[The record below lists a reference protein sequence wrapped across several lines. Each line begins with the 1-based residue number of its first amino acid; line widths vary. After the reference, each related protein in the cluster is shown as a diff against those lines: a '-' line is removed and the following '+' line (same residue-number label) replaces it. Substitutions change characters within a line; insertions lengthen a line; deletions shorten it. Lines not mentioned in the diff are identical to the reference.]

1 MSIGVD
7 ILEISRIRKLMEIE
21 KFLNRFFSDA
31 EISYIES
38 SAKADE
44 TCAGIF
50 AAKEAIIKALNGNLA
65 GLQYKDISIER
76 KNDVPFA
83 YVNGINFFVSIS
95 HDGDYAISV
104 ASTEEYSS
112 KISIADEF
120 KVFKKRDDFT
130 HKGDYGKLAIFAGSL
145 SMTGA
150 PYFASLA
157 AMRTGCGLSY
167 LYVDKNIQDILSV
180 KLSETIIRSNDEYDL
195 KNMDAV
201 LFGPAWSF
209 FDNRDK
215 IYKDI
220 IASNKKLVIDA
231 DGLYYLKKYGD
242 KLGYRAIITPHFAE
256 LARLLDVDVEKIIEE
271 PKKYARL
278 ASDKFE
284 VLVVLKGHNTIV
296 MDKNN
301 EYINHTGNPGMATAG
316 SGDVLAGIIASL
328 LVQGFKA
335 FDASKYGVYL
345 HGLAGDLAKEKYT
358 EYSLIASDIIEFIPK
373 AIKMME
379 VK

>member
-7 ILEISRIRKLMEIE
+7 ILEISKIRKLMKNE

-50 AAKEAIIKALNGNLA
+50 AAKEAIIKALNGNLV

-95 HDGDYAISV
+95 HDADYAISV
-104 ASTEEYSS
+104 ASTDENTY
-112 KISIADEF
+112 KINIDDEF
-120 KVFKKRDDFT
+120 KIFKKRNEFT

-150 PYFASLA
+150 PYFVSFA

-167 LYVDKNIQDILSV
+167 LYIDKDIQDILSV
-180 KLSETIIRSNDEYDL
+180 KLSETIIRTNDNYDL
-195 KNMDAV
+195 ADMDAV

-209 FDNRDK
+209 FDDRDK

-231 DGLYYLKKYGD
+231 DGLHYLKKYAD
-242 KLGYRAIITPHFAE
+242 KLAYRAVITPHFAE
-256 LARLLDVDVEKIIEE
+256 LARLLDVDIEKIIEDA
-271 PKKYARL
+271 KKYARI
-278 ASDKFE
+278 ASDKYE
-284 VLVVLKGHNTIV
+284 VVVVLKGHNTIV
-296 MDKNN
+296 MDKDI
-301 EYINHTGNPGMATAG
+301 EYINNTGNPGMATAG
-316 SGDVLAGIIASL
+316 SGDVLSGIIASL
-328 LVQGFKA
+328 IAQGFKV
-335 FDASKYGVYL
+335 FDAAKFGVYL
-345 HGLAGDLAKEKYT
+345 HGLAGDFAKEKYT

-373 AIKMME
+373 AIKLME

>member
-7 ILEISRIRKLMEIE
+7 ILEISKIRKLMKNE

-31 EISYIES
+31 EIRYIES

-104 ASTEEYSS
+104 ASTDENCE
-112 KISIADEF
+112 KINIGDEF
-120 KVFKKRDDFT
+120 KIFKKRNDFT

-145 SMTGA
+145 PMTGA

-167 LYVDKNIQDILSV
+167 LYIDKDIQDILSV
-180 KLSETIIRSNDEYDL
+180 KLSETIIRTNDNFDL
-195 KNMDAV
+195 ADMDAV

-209 FDNRDK
+209 FDDRDK

-231 DGLYYLKKYGD
+231 DGLHYLKKYAD
-242 KLGYRAIITPHFAE
+242 KLAYRAVITPHFAE
-256 LARLLDVDVEKIIEE
+256 LARLLDVDIEKIIKD
-271 PKKYARL
+271 PKKYARI
-278 ASDKFE
+278 ASDKYE
-284 VLVVLKGHNTIV
+284 VVVVLKGHNTIV
-296 MDKNN
+296 MDKDI
-301 EYINHTGNPGMATAG
+301 EYINNTGNPGMATAG
-316 SGDVLAGIIASL
+316 SGDVLSGIIASL
-328 LVQGFKA
+328 IAQGFKVFNA
-335 FDASKYGVYL
+335 AKFGVYL

-373 AIKMME
+373 AIKLME

>member
-7 ILEISRIRKLMEIE
+7 ILEIAKIRKLMKNE

-95 HDGDYAISV
+95 HDADYAISV
-104 ASTEEYSS
+104 ASTDENTY
-112 KISIADEF
+112 KISIDDEF
-120 KVFKKRDDFT
+120 KIFKKRNDFT
-130 HKGDYGKLAIFAGSL
+130 HKGYYGKLSIFAGSL

-167 LYVDKNIQDILSV
+167 LYIDKDIQDILSV
-180 KLSETIIRSNDEYDL
+180 KLSETIVRTNDNYDL
-195 KNMDAV
+195 TDMDAV

-209 FDNRDK
+209 FDDRDK

-231 DGLYYLKKYGD
+231 DGLHYLKKYAD
-242 KLGYRAIITPHFAE
+242 KLAYRAVITPHFAE
-256 LARLLDVDVEKIIEE
+256 LARLLDVDIEKIIED
-271 PKKYARL
+271 PKKYARI
-278 ASDKFE
+278 ASDKYE
-284 VLVVLKGHNTIV
+284 VVVVLKGHNTIV
-296 MDKNN
+296 MNKDI
-301 EYINHTGNPGMATAG
+301 EYINNTGNPGMATAG
-316 SGDVLAGIIASL
+316 SGDVLSGIIASL
-328 LVQGFKA
+328 IAQGFKVFNA
-335 FDASKYGVYL
+335 AKFGVYL

-373 AIKMME
+373 AIKLME

>member
-7 ILEISRIRKLMEIE
+7 ILEISRIRKLMENE

-95 HDGDYAISV
+95 HDGDYAISI
-104 ASTEEYSS
+104 ASTDETLS
-112 KISIADEF
+112 KITIEDEF
-120 KVFKKRDDFT
+120 KVFRKRDDFT

-167 LYVDKNIQDILSV
+167 LYIDRDIQDILSV
-180 KLSETIIRSNDEYDL
+180 KLSETIIRCNDNYDL
-195 KNMDAV
+195 KDMDAV

-209 FDNRDK
+209 FENRDN

-220 IASNKKLVIDA
+220 IRSNKKLVIDA
-231 DGLYYLKKYGD
+231 DGLHYLKKYGD

-256 LARLLDVDVEKIIEE
+256 LARLIDVDIEKIIEE

-278 ASDKFE
+278 ASEKFE
-284 VLVVLKGHNTIV
+284 VVVVLKGHNTIV
-296 MDKNN
+296 MDEDN

-316 SGDVLAGIIASL
+316 SGDVIAGIIASL
-328 LVQGFKA
+328 LVQGFKV
-335 FDASKYGVYL
+335 FDAAKYGVYL

>member
-7 ILEISRIRKLMEIE
+7 ILEISKIRKLMKNE

-95 HDGDYAISV
+95 HDGGYAISV
-104 ASTEEYSS
+104 AGTDENTY
-112 KISIADEF
+112 KINIDDEF
-120 KVFKKRDDFT
+120 KIFKKRNDFT

-150 PYFASLA
+150 PYFVSFA

-167 LYVDKNIQDILSV
+167 LYIDKDIQDILSV
-180 KLSETIIRSNDEYDL
+180 KLSETIIRTNDNYDL
-195 KNMDAV
+195 ADMDAV

-209 FDNRDK
+209 FDDRDK

-231 DGLYYLKKYGD
+231 DGLHYLKKYAD
-242 KLGYRAIITPHFAE
+242 KLAYRAVITPHFAE
-256 LARLLDVDVEKIIEE
+256 LARLLDVDIEKIIEDA
-271 PKKYARL
+271 KKYARI
-278 ASDKFE
+278 ASDKYE
-284 VLVVLKGHNTIV
+284 VVVVLKGHNTIV
-296 MDKNN
+296 MDKDI
-301 EYINHTGNPGMATAG
+301 EYINNTGNPGMATAG
-316 SGDVLAGIIASL
+316 SGDVLSGIIASL
-328 LVQGFKA
+328 IAQGFKV
-335 FDASKYGVYL
+335 FDAAKFGVYL
-345 HGLAGDLAKEKYT
+345 HGLAGDFAKEKYT

-373 AIKMME
+373 AIKLME

>member
-7 ILEISRIRKLMEIE
+7 ILEISRIRKLMENE

-112 KISIADEF
+112 KMNIADEF
-120 KVFKKRDDFT
+120 KVFKKRNDFT

-167 LYVDKNIQDILSV
+167 LYIDRDIQDILSV
-180 KLSETIIRSNDEYDL
+180 KLSETIIRCNDNYDL
-195 KNMDAV
+195 KDMDAV

-209 FDNRDK
+209 FENRDN

-220 IASNKKLVIDA
+220 IRSNKKLVIDA
-231 DGLYYLKKYGD
+231 DGLHYLKKYRD
-242 KLGYRAIITPHFAE
+242 KLGYRTIITPHFAE
-256 LARLLDVDVEKIIEE
+256 LARLIDVDIEKIIEE
-271 PKKYARL
+271 PKKYARI
-278 ASDKFE
+278 ASDKYE
-284 VLVVLKGHNTIV
+284 VVVVLKGHNTIV
-296 MDKNN
+296 MDKDN

-316 SGDVLAGIIASL
+316 SGDVLSGIIASL

-335 FDASKYGVYL
+335 FDAAKYGVYL

-358 EYSLIASDIIEFIPK
+358 EYSLIASDIIELIPK

>member
-7 ILEISRIRKLMEIE
+7 ILEISKIRKLMKNE

-31 EISYIES
+31 EISYIKS

-104 ASTEEYSS
+104 ASTDENCE
-112 KISIADEF
+112 KINIGDEF
-120 KVFKKRDDFT
+120 KIFKKRNDFT

-167 LYVDKNIQDILSV
+167 LYIDKDIQDILSV
-180 KLSETIIRSNDEYDL
+180 KLSETIIRTNDNYDL
-195 KNMDAV
+195 ADMDAV

-209 FDNRDK
+209 FDDRDK

-231 DGLYYLKKYGD
+231 DGLHYLKKYAD
-242 KLGYRAIITPHFAE
+242 KLAYRAVITPHFAE
-256 LARLLDVDVEKIIEE
+256 LARLLDIDIEKIIKD
-271 PKKYARL
+271 PKKYARI
-278 ASDKFE
+278 ASDKYE
-284 VLVVLKGHNTIV
+284 VVVVLKGHNTIV
-296 MDKNN
+296 MDKDI
-301 EYINHTGNPGMATAG
+301 EYINNTGNPGMSTAG
-316 SGDVLAGIIASL
+316 SGDVLSGIIASL
-328 LVQGFKA
+328 IAQGFKV
-335 FDASKYGVYL
+335 FDAAKFGVYL

-373 AIKMME
+373 AIKLME

>member
-7 ILEISRIRKLMEIE
+7 ILEISKIRKLMKNE

-83 YVNGINFFVSIS
+83 YVNGINIFVSIS

-104 ASTEEYSS
+104 ASTDENTY
-112 KISIADEF
+112 KINIDDEF
-120 KVFKKRDDFT
+120 KIFKKRNDFT

-150 PYFASLA
+150 PYFVSFA

-167 LYVDKNIQDILSV
+167 LYIDKDIQDILSV
-180 KLSETIIRSNDEYDL
+180 KLSETIIRTNDNYDL
-195 KNMDAV
+195 ADMDAV

-209 FDNRDK
+209 FDDRDK

-231 DGLYYLKKYGD
+231 DGLHYLKKYAD
-242 KLGYRAIITPHFAE
+242 KLAYRAVITPHFAE
-256 LARLLDVDVEKIIEE
+256 LARLLDVDIEKIIED
-271 PKKYARL
+271 PKKYARI
-278 ASDKFE
+278 ASDKYE
-284 VLVVLKGHNTIV
+284 VVVVLKGHNTIV
-296 MDKNN
+296 MDKDN
-301 EYINHTGNPGMATAG
+301 EYINNTGNPGMATAG
-316 SGDVLAGIIASL
+316 SGDVLSGIIASL
-328 LVQGFKA
+328 IAQGFKV
-335 FDASKYGVYL
+335 FDAAKFGVYL

-373 AIKMME
+373 AIKLME

>member
-7 ILEISRIRKLMEIE
+7 ILEISRIRKLMENE

-104 ASTEEYSS
+104 ASTDEYSS
-112 KISIADEF
+112 KITIEDEF
-120 KVFKKRDDFT
+120 KVFRKRDNFT

-167 LYVDKNIQDILSV
+167 LYVDKDIQDTLSV
-180 KLSETIIRSNDEYDL
+180 KLSETIIRCNDKYDL
-195 KNMDAV
+195 KDMDAV

-220 IASNKKLVIDA
+220 IHANKKLVIDA
-231 DGLYYLKKYGD
+231 DGLHYLKKYRD

-256 LARLLDVDVEKIIEE
+256 LARLLDIEIEKIIEE

-278 ASDKFE
+278 ASEKFE
-284 VLVVLKGHNTIV
+284 VVVVLKGHNTIV
-296 MDKNN
+296 MDKDN

-316 SGDVLAGIIASL
+316 SGDVLSGIIASL
-328 LVQGFKA
+328 LVQGFTV
-335 FDASKYGVYL
+335 FDAAKYGVYL

>member
-7 ILEISRIRKLMEIE
+7 ILEISKIRKLMKNE

-31 EISYIES
+31 EIRYIES

-104 ASTEEYSS
+104 ASTDENCE
-112 KISIADEF
+112 KINIGDEF
-120 KVFKKRDDFT
+120 KIFKKRNDFT

-145 SMTGA
+145 PMTGA

-167 LYVDKNIQDILSV
+167 LYIDKDIQDILSV
-180 KLSETIIRSNDEYDL
+180 KLSETIIRTNDNFDL
-195 KNMDAV
+195 ADMDAV

-209 FDNRDK
+209 FDDRDK

-231 DGLYYLKKYGD
+231 DGLHYLKKYAD
-242 KLGYRAIITPHFAE
+242 KLAYRAVITPHFAE
-256 LARLLDVDVEKIIEE
+256 LARLLDVDIEKIIKD
-271 PKKYARL
+271 PKKYARI
-278 ASDKFE
+278 ASDKYE
-284 VLVVLKGHNTIV
+284 VVVVLKGHNTIV
-296 MDKNN
+296 MDKDI
-301 EYINHTGNPGMATAG
+301 EYINNTGNPGMATAG
-316 SGDVLAGIIASL
+316 SGDVLSGIIASL
-328 LVQGFKA
+328 IAQGFKV
-335 FDASKYGVYL
+335 FDAAKFGVYL
-345 HGLAGDLAKEKYT
+345 HGLAGDFAKEKYT

-373 AIKMME
+373 AIKLME

>member
-284 VLVVLKGHNTIV
+284 VLVVLKDHNTIV

>member
-7 ILEISRIRKLMEIE
+7 ILEISKIRKLMKNE

-104 ASTEEYSS
+104 ASTDENTY
-112 KISIADEF
+112 KINIDDEF
-120 KVFKKRDDFT
+120 KIFKKRNDFT

-145 SMTGA
+145 SMAGA

-167 LYVDKNIQDILSV
+167 LYIDKDIQDILSV
-180 KLSETIIRSNDEYDL
+180 KISETIIRTNDNYDL
-195 KNMDAV
+195 ADMDAV

-209 FDNRDK
+209 FDDRDK

-231 DGLYYLKKYGD
+231 DGLHYLKKYAD
-242 KLGYRAIITPHFAE
+242 KLAYRAVITPHFAE
-256 LARLLDVDVEKIIEE
+256 LARLLDVDIEKIIKD
-271 PKKYARL
+271 PKKYARI
-278 ASDKFE
+278 ASDKYE
-284 VLVVLKGHNTIV
+284 VVVVLKGHNTIV
-296 MDKNN
+296 MDKDI
-301 EYINHTGNPGMATAG
+301 EYINNTGNPGMATAG
-316 SGDVLAGIIASL
+316 SGDVLSGIIASL
-328 LVQGFKA
+328 IAQGFKV
-335 FDASKYGVYL
+335 FDAAKFGVYL

-373 AIKMME
+373 AIKLME

>member
-7 ILEISRIRKLMEIE
+7 ILEISRIRKLMENE

-65 GLQYKDISIER
+65 GLQYKDIFIER

-104 ASTEEYSS
+104 ASTNECSS
-112 KISIADEF
+112 KINITDEF

-167 LYVDKNIQDILSV
+167 LYIDRDIQDILSV
-180 KLSETIIRSNDEYDL
+180 KLSETIIRCNDKYDL
-195 KNMDAV
+195 KDMDAV

-209 FDNRDK
+209 FENRDN

-220 IASNKKLVIDA
+220 IRSNKKLVIDA

-256 LARLLDVDVEKIIEE
+256 LARLIDVDIEKIIEE

-278 ASDKFE
+278 ASEKFE
-284 VLVVLKGHNTIV
+284 VVVVLKGHNTIV
-296 MDKNN
+296 MDKDN

-316 SGDVLAGIIASL
+316 SGDVLSGIIASL

-335 FDASKYGVYL
+335 FDAAKYGVYL

>member
-7 ILEISRIRKLMEIE
+7 ILEISKIRKLMKNE

-95 HDGDYAISV
+95 HDGDYAISI
-104 ASTEEYSS
+104 ASTDETLS
-112 KISIADEF
+112 KITIEDEF
-120 KVFKKRDDFT
+120 KVFRKRDDFT

-167 LYVDKNIQDILSV
+167 LYVDKDIQDILSV
-180 KLSETIIRSNDEYDL
+180 KLSETIIRCNNNYALAD
-195 KNMDAV
+195 MDAV

-209 FDNRDK
+209 LENRDK

-220 IASNKKLVIDA
+220 IHANKKLVIDA
-231 DGLYYLKKYGD
+231 DGLHYLKKYGD

-256 LARLLDVDVEKIIEE
+256 LARLLDIEIEKIIEE

-278 ASDKFE
+278 ASEKFE
-284 VLVVLKGHNTIV
+284 VVVVLKGHNTIV
-296 MDKNN
+296 MDKDN

-316 SGDVLAGIIASL
+316 SGDVLSGIIASL
-328 LVQGFKA
+328 LVQGFTV
-335 FDASKYGVYL
+335 FDAAKYGVYL

>member
-7 ILEISRIRKLMEIE
+7 ILEISRIRKLMENE

-76 KNDVPFA
+76 KIDVPFA

-104 ASTEEYSS
+104 ATTEEYSS

-167 LYVDKNIQDILSV
+167 LYIDKDIQDILSV
-180 KLSETIIRSNDEYDL
+180 KLSETIIRCNDKYDL
-195 KNMDAV
+195 KDMDAV

-209 FDNRDK
+209 FENRDK

-231 DGLYYLKKYGD
+231 DGLHYLKKYGD

-256 LARLLDVDVEKIIEE
+256 LARLLDVEIEKITEE

-284 VLVVLKGHNTIV
+284 VVVVLKGHNTIV
-296 MDKNN
+296 MNKDN

-335 FDASKYGVYL
+335 FDAAKYGVYL

-358 EYSLIASDIIEFIPK
+358 EYSLIASDIIECIPK

>member
-7 ILEISRIRKLMEIE
+7 ILEISRIRKLMENE

-44 TCAGIF
+44 ACAGIF
-50 AAKEAIIKALNGNLA
+50 TAKEAIIKALNGNLA

-316 SGDVLAGIIASL
+316 LGDVLSGIIASL
-328 LVQGFKA
+328 LAQGFTV
-335 FDASKYGVYL
+335 FDAAKYGVYL

-379 VK
+379 VI

>member
-7 ILEISRIRKLMEIE
+7 ILEISRIRKLMENE

-104 ASTEEYSS
+104 ASTDEYSS
-112 KISIADEF
+112 KITIEDEF

-150 PYFASLA
+150 PYFTSLA

-167 LYVDKNIQDILSV
+167 LYVDKDIQDTLSV
-180 KLSETIIRSNDEYDL
+180 KLSETIIRCNDKYDL
-195 KNMDAV
+195 KDMDAV

-220 IASNKKLVIDA
+220 IHANKKLVIDA
-231 DGLYYLKKYGD
+231 DGLHYLKKYGD
-242 KLGYRAIITPHFAE
+242 KLVYRAIITPHFAE
-256 LARLLDVDVEKIIEE
+256 LARLLDIEIEKIIED
-271 PKKYARL
+271 PKTYARL

-284 VLVVLKGHNTIV
+284 VVVVLKGHNTIV
-296 MDKNN
+296 MDKDN
-301 EYINHTGNPGMATAG
+301 EYINHTGNPGIATAG

-328 LVQGFKA
+328 LVQGFTA
-335 FDASKYGVYL
+335 FDAAKYGVYL

-358 EYSLIASDIIEFIPK
+358 EYSLISSDIIEFIPK

>member
-7 ILEISRIRKLMEIE
+7 ILEISRIRKLMENE
-21 KFLNRFFSDA
+21 KFLNRFFSDV

-65 GLQYKDISIER
+65 GLQYKDISIQR

-95 HDGDYAISV
+95 HDGDYAISI
-104 ASTEEYSS
+104 ASTDETLS
-112 KISIADEF
+112 KITIEDGF
-120 KVFKKRDDFT
+120 KVFRKRDDFT

-167 LYVDKNIQDILSV
+167 LYIDRDIQDILSV
-180 KLSETIIRSNDEYDL
+180 KLSETIIRCNDNYVLSD
-195 KNMDAV
+195 MDAV

-209 FDNRDK
+209 FENRDK

-231 DGLYYLKKYGD
+231 DGLHYLKKYGD

-256 LARLLDVDVEKIIEE
+256 LARLLDVEIEKIIEE

-284 VLVVLKGHNTIV
+284 VVVVLKGHNTIV
-296 MDKNN
+296 MNKDN

-328 LVQGFKA
+328 LIQGFKV
-335 FDASKYGVYL
+335 FDAAKYGVYL

-358 EYSLIASDIIEFIPK
+358 EYALIASDIIEFIPK

>member
-7 ILEISRIRKLMEIE
+7 ILEISRIRKLMENE

-95 HDGDYAISV
+95 HDGDYAIRV
-104 ASTEEYSS
+104 ATTEEYSS

-167 LYVDKNIQDILSV
+167 LYIDKDIQDILSV
-180 KLSETIIRSNDEYDL
+180 KLSETIIRCNDNYDL
-195 KNMDAV
+195 KDMDAV

-209 FDNRDK
+209 FENRDK

-231 DGLYYLKKYGD
+231 DGLHYLKKYWD

-256 LARLLDVDVEKIIEE
+256 LARLLDVDIEKIIEE

-284 VLVVLKGHNTIV
+284 VVVVLKGHNTIV
-296 MDKNN
+296 MNKDN

-335 FDASKYGVYL
+335 FDAAKYGVYL

>member
-7 ILEISRIRKLMEIE
+7 ILEISRIRKLMENE

-95 HDGDYAISV
+95 HDGDYAISIT
-104 ASTEEYSS
+104 STDETLS
-112 KISIADEF
+112 KITIEDEF
-120 KVFKKRDDFT
+120 KVFRKRDDFT

-180 KLSETIIRSNDEYDL
+180 KLSETIIRTNDDYDL
-195 KNMDAV
+195 ADMDAV

-209 FDNRDK
+209 FENRDK

-220 IASNKKLVIDA
+220 IHSNKKLVIDA
-231 DGLYYLKKYGD
+231 DGLHYLKNYGD

-256 LARLLDVDVEKIIEE
+256 LARLIDVDIEKIIEE

-278 ASDKFE
+278 ASDNFE
-284 VLVVLKGHNTIV
+284 VVVVLKCHNTIV
-296 MDKNN
+296 MDKDN

-335 FDASKYGVYL
+335 FDAAKYGVYL

-373 AIKMME
+373 AIKMIE

>member
-7 ILEISRIRKLMEIE
+7 ILEISRIGKLMENE

-83 YVNGINFFVSIS
+83 FVNGINFFVSIS

-112 KISIADEF
+112 KINIADEF

-145 SMTGA
+145 SMAGA

-167 LYVDKNIQDILSV
+167 LYIDKDIQDILSV
-180 KLSETIIRSNDEYDL
+180 KLSETIIRCNDNYSLSD
-195 KNMDAV
+195 MDAV

-209 FDNRDK
+209 FENRDK

-231 DGLYYLKKYGD
+231 DGLHYLKKYGD

-256 LARLLDVDVEKIIEE
+256 LARLLDVEIEKIIEE

-284 VLVVLKGHNTIV
+284 VVVVLKGHNTIV
-296 MDKNN
+296 MNKDN

-335 FDASKYGVYL
+335 FDAAKYGVYL

-358 EYSLIASDIIEFIPK
+358 EYSLIASDIIECIPK

>member
-7 ILEISRIRKLMEIE
+7 ILEISRIRKLMENE

-44 TCAGIF
+44 ACAGIF
-50 AAKEAIIKALNGNLA
+50 TAKEAIIKALNGNLA

-104 ASTEEYSS
+104 ATTDEYSS
-112 KISIADEF
+112 KINIADEF
-120 KVFKKRDDFT
+120 KVFKKRNDFT

-167 LYVDKNIQDILSV
+167 LYIDKDIQDILSV

-195 KNMDAV
+195 KDMDAV
-201 LFGPAWSF
+201 IFGPAWSF
-209 FDNRDK
+209 NENRDK

-231 DGLYYLKKYGD
+231 DGLHYLKKYGD

-256 LARLLDVDVEKIIEE
+256 LARLLDVEIEKIIEE

-284 VLVVLKGHNTIV
+284 VVVVLKGHNTIV
-296 MDKNN
+296 MNKDN

-335 FDASKYGVYL
+335 FDAAKYGVYL

-358 EYSLIASDIIEFIPK
+358 EYSLIASDIIECIPK

>member
-1 MSIGVD
+1 MGIGVD
-7 ILEISRIRKLMEIE
+7 ILEISRIRKLMENE

-38 SAKADE
+38 SARADE

-95 HDGDYAISV
+95 HDAGYAISV
-104 ASTEEYSS
+104 ASTDESTS
-112 KISIADEF
+112 KINIDDEF
-120 KVFKKRDDFT
+120 KIFKKRNDFT
-130 HKGDYGKLAIFAGSL
+130 HKGDYGKLGIFAGSL

-180 KLSETIIRSNDEYDL
+180 KLSETIIRCNDNYDL
-195 KNMDAV
+195 KDMDAV

-209 FDNRDK
+209 LENRDK
-215 IYKDI
+215 IYKEI
-220 IASNKKLVIDA
+220 IHSNKKLVIDA
-231 DGLYYLKKYGD
+231 DGLHYLKKYGD

-256 LARLLDVDVEKIIEE
+256 LARLLDVDIEKIIEE

-278 ASDKFE
+278 ASEKFE
-284 VLVVLKGHNTIV
+284 VVVVLKGHNTIV
-296 MDKNN
+296 MDKDN

-316 SGDVLAGIIASL
+316 SGDVLSGIIASL
-328 LVQGFKA
+328 LVQGFTV
-335 FDASKYGVYL
+335 FDAAKYGVYL

>member
-7 ILEISRIRKLMEIE
+7 ILEISRIRKLMENE

-83 YVNGINFFVSIS
+83 FVNGINFFVSIS
-95 HDGDYAISV
+95 HDGEYAISV
-104 ASTEEYSS
+104 ASTEKYSS
-112 KISIADEF
+112 KINIADEF

-150 PYFASLA
+150 PYFASLS
-157 AMRTGCGLSY
+157 AMRAGCGLSY
-167 LYVDKNIQDILSV
+167 LYIDKDIQDILSV
-180 KLSETIIRSNDEYDL
+180 KLSETIIRCNDKYDL
-195 KNMDAV
+195 KDMDVV

-209 FDNRDK
+209 FENRDK

-231 DGLYYLKKYGD
+231 DGLHYLKKYGD

-256 LARLLDVDVEKIIEE
+256 LARLLDVEIEKIIEN

-278 ASDKFE
+278 ASDMFE
-284 VLVVLKGHNTIV
+284 VVVVLKGHNTIV
-296 MDKNN
+296 MNKDN

-335 FDASKYGVYL
+335 FDAAKYGVYL

>member
-7 ILEISRIRKLMEIE
+7 ILEISRIRKLMENE

-95 HDGDYAISV
+95 HDGDYAISI
-104 ASTEEYSS
+104 ASTDETLN
-112 KISIADEF
+112 KINIADEF
-120 KVFKKRDDFT
+120 KVFRKRDNFT

-167 LYVDKNIQDILSV
+167 LYVDKGIQDILSV
-180 KLSETIIRSNDEYDL
+180 KLSEAIIRCNNNYALSD
-195 KNMDAV
+195 MDAV

-209 FDNRDK
+209 FENRDK

-231 DGLYYLKKYGD
+231 DGLHYLKKYGD

-256 LARLLDVDVEKIIEE
+256 LARLLDVEIEKIIEE

-284 VLVVLKGHNTIV
+284 VVVVLKGHNTIV
-296 MDKNN
+296 MNKDN

-335 FDASKYGVYL
+335 FDAAKYGVYL

>member
-167 LYVDKNIQDILSV
+167 LYIDKDIQDILSV

-195 KNMDAV
+195 KDMDAV
-201 LFGPAWSF
+201 IFGPAWSF
-209 FDNRDK
+209 NENRDK

-231 DGLYYLKKYGD
+231 DGLHYLKKYGD

-256 LARLLDVDVEKIIEE
+256 LARLLDVEIEKIIEE

-284 VLVVLKGHNTIV
+284 VVVVLKGHNTIV
-296 MDKNN
+296 MNKDN

-335 FDASKYGVYL
+335 FDAAKYGVYL

-358 EYSLIASDIIEFIPK
+358 EYSLIASDIIECIPK

>member
-7 ILEISRIRKLMEIE
+7 ILEISRIRKLMEDE

-50 AAKEAIIKALNGNLA
+50 AAKEAIIKAFNGNLA

-83 YVNGINFFVSIS
+83 FVNGINFFVSIS
-95 HDGDYAISV
+95 HDGEYAISV

-112 KISIADEF
+112 KINIADEF

-167 LYVDKNIQDILSV
+167 LYIDKDIQDILSV
-180 KLSETIIRSNDEYDL
+180 KLSETIIRCNDNYALAD
-195 KNMDAV
+195 MDAV

-209 FDNRDK
+209 FENRDK

-231 DGLYYLKKYGD
+231 DGLHYLKKYGD

-256 LARLLDVDVEKIIEE
+256 LARLLDVEIEKIIEE

-284 VLVVLKGHNTIV
+284 VVVVLKGHNTIV
-296 MDKNN
+296 MDKDS

-335 FDASKYGVYL
+335 FDAAKYGVYL

>member
-7 ILEISRIRKLMEIE
+7 ILEISRIRKLMENE
-21 KFLNRFFSDA
+21 KFLNRFFSDV

-65 GLQYKDISIER
+65 GLQYKDISIQR

-95 HDGDYAISV
+95 HDGDYAISI
-104 ASTEEYSS
+104 ASTDETLS
-112 KISIADEF
+112 KITIEDGF
-120 KVFKKRDDFT
+120 KVFRKRDDFT

-167 LYVDKNIQDILSV
+167 LYIDRDIQDILSV
-180 KLSETIIRSNDEYDL
+180 KLSETIIRCNDNYVLSD
-195 KNMDAV
+195 MDAV

-209 FDNRDK
+209 FENRDK

-231 DGLYYLKKYGD
+231 DGLHYLKKYGD

-256 LARLLDVDVEKIIEE
+256 LARLLDVEIEKIIEE

-284 VLVVLKGHNTIV
+284 VVVVLKGHNTIV
-296 MDKNN
+296 MNKDN
-301 EYINHTGNPGMATAG
+301 EYINHTGNPGTATAG

-328 LVQGFKA
+328 LIQGFKV
-335 FDASKYGVYL
+335 FDAAKYGVYL

-358 EYSLIASDIIEFIPK
+358 EYALIASDIIEFIPK

>member
-7 ILEISRIRKLMEIE
+7 ILEISRIRKLMGNE

-104 ASTEEYSS
+104 ATTDEYSS
-112 KISIADEF
+112 KINIADEF
-120 KVFKKRDDFT
+120 KVFRKRDDFT

-157 AMRTGCGLSY
+157 AMRTGCGLFY

-316 SGDVLAGIIASL
+316 LGDVLSGIIASL
-328 LVQGFKA
+328 LAQGFTV
-335 FDASKYGVYL
+335 FDAAKYGVYL

-379 VK
+379 VI